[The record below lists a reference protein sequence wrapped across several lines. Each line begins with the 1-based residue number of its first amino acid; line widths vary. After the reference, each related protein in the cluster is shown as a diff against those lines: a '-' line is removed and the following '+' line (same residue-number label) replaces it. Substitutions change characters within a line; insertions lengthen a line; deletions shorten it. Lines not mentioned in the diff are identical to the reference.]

1 RSILRSMSLSK
12 APRPISLLGP
22 RLLGGL
28 TLLGATFLVTSAS
41 AQAAAPAPQ
50 PQASV
55 SASGA
60 TSKPAAAKVPAKPAA
75 KSTEVKRDPEGIK
88 GISPY
93 WEAINRGDAQ
103 HAAQNFEGAA
113 KEYRS
118 AITKDPK

>member
-1 RSILRSMSLSK
+1 
-12 APRPISLLGP
+12 
-22 RLLGGL
+22 
-28 TLLGATFLVTSAS
+28 
-41 AQAAAPAPQ
+41 
-50 PQASV
+50 
-55 SASGA
+55 
-60 TSKPAAAKVPAKPAA
+60 AAAKVPAKPAA

-118 AITKDPK
+118 AITKDPKNPLGHLRMTELSLKLGELIQAREFVESALRYAGPEPRQQAQASFLLA